1 MSQTIGPDGRDAVG
15 DWPVPPAVSPAAGP
29 GDEPQTKTEK
39 VTGFPP
45 EVPPQIHPLTH
56 QDPFPAKPK
65 GGGMLPKARR
75 GDVYLPSNLKLPI
88 GNAASFKRVLQAIL
102 EKETASRPGVTVKQ
116 VLAEMLVN
124 SALAGDKWAHE
135 QIMDRTDGKPTQ
147 VMEVS
152 GKVRNPLE
160 DLSDAQIEL
169 LMKLKA
175 QAVEQNPP
183 VGESRQNMS
192 LEAEV
197 VKNGPN
203 GEMPCQGG

>member
-1 MSQTIGPDGRDAVG
+1 M
-15 DWPVPPAVSPAAGP
+15 
-29 GDEPQTKTEK
+29 
-39 VTGFPP
+39 
-45 EVPPQIHPLTH
+45 
-56 QDPFPAKPK
+56 
-65 GGGMLPKARR
+65 
-75 GDVYLPSNLKLPI
+75 PSNLKLPI